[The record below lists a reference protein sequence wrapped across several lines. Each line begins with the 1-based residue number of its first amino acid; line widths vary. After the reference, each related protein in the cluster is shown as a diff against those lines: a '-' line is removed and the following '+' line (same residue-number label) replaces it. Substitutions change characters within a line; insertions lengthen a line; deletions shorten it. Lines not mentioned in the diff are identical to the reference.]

1 MIHPLLALLVHSLG
15 PQLSFPGG
23 TATEFILVRWLH
35 FVAGIVWIGLLYF
48 FNLVG
53 LPTMKQLDA
62 AVRAKFYPVLMSR
75 AMAWFRFSAA
85 ITVLAGMLFF
95 YHQLSA
101 DAQNAGD
108 PSLAVRWFG
117 LWLLVWLAAYAVIY
131 PLQLPNNGFFGNPW
145 VRTVSIGAV
154 VVAASWVVLA
164 LNSNSQSSNAHL
176 AISVGGGLGVLM
188 LLNSWGVVWHVEKQL
203 MAWPRAADE
212 LGTSMPPEAERLA
225 QWAFIASRVSFW
237 LSFPMLF
244 LMGAADHYPFL

>member
-1 MIHPLLALLVHSLG
+1 MIHPLLALLVHTLG

-62 AVRAKFYPVLMSR
+62 AVRAKFYPVLMSH

-101 DAQNAGD
+101 DAQNAGN
-108 PSLAVRWFG
+108 PSLALRWFG

-145 VRTVSIGAV
+145 ARTVSIAAV
-154 VVAASWVVLA
+154 VVVASWVVLA

-188 LLNSWGVVWHVEKQL
+188 LLNSWGVVWRVEKRL

-212 LGTSMPPEAERLA
+212 PGTSMPTEAERLA
-225 QWAFIASRVSFW
+225 QWAFVASRVSFW